1 MRDEIS
7 TDSILIVGTG
17 AVASLFAARLSA
29 SGTDVT
35 MLGSWQQ
42 GLSALRER
50 GVRLVEADGSEHTYP
65 VRVTSDPQSCAGTRY
80 ALVLVKSWGTARA
93 AQQLVRCLSGD
104 GLALTLQNGLGNLET
119 LVGKLGAD
127 RVALGV
133 TTYGANLIEP
143 GRVRSA
149 GEGTITLSR
158 TAGIESLAG
167 VLQQAGFQ
175 VEFTADPSGLI
186 WGKLVVNAAINPL
199 TALLEVPNG
208 ALLELPTTRDLMG
221 AVAWETATVAEAQG
235 IHLPYTDPALV
246 IEQVARR
253 TAANRSSMLQD
264 ITRGTPTEIDAING
278 AIVRA
283 ADRNNV
289 PAPVNRTLRQLVKA
303 KEHSR
308 AERQMD

>member
-1 MRDEIS
+1 MRNEIS
-7 TDSILIVGTG
+7 APSILIVGTG
-17 AVASLFAARLSA
+17 AVASLFAARLTA

-42 GLSALRER
+42 GLLALRKH
-50 GVRLVEADGSEHTYP
+50 GVRLVEADGSEHTHP
-65 VRVTSDPQSCAGTRY
+65 VQVVDDPQSCAPAQH

-119 LVGKLGAD
+119 LVGKLGVD

-158 TAGIESLAG
+158 TAGIDTLAG
-167 VLQQAGFQ
+167 VLQRAGFQ

-186 WGKLVVNAAINPL
+186 WGKLAVNAAINPL

-208 ALLELPTTRDLMG
+208 TLLELPSSRDLMA
-221 AVAWETATVAEAQG
+221 AVARETATVAEAQG
-235 IHLPYTDPALV
+235 IQLPYTDPALV

-278 AIVRA
+278 AIVRE
-283 ADRNNV
+283 ADRHNV
-289 PAPVNRTLRQLVKA
+289 PAPVNRTLWQLVKA

-308 AERQMD
+308 AER